1 MHERQQ
7 LSEEGMFIVV
17 ASKRPDRRASR
28 SAGRDLPRRRQP
40 PGRQRARRRVIEVV
54 KRTLQRTASRRITD
68 LGELKN
74 EIQGPG
80 RLSLATYPKAPDHP
94 AANS

>member
-17 ASKRPDRRASR
+17 ARVNAQTGEPLGPPDVISR
-28 SAGRDLPRRRQP
+28 GVVSPQGANGLVED
-40 PGRQRARRRVIEVV
+40 EVV
-54 KRTLQRTASRRITD
+54 KRTLQRTASRRVTD

-74 EIQGPG
+74 EIRKDLAGF
-80 RLSLATYPKAPDHP
+80 LATYPKAPDHP